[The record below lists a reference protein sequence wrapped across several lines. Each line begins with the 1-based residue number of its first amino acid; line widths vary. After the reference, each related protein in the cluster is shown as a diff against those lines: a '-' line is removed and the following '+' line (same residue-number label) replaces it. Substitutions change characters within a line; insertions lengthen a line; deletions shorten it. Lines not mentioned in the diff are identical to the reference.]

1 MNQDN
6 DTTGYLVMGAL
17 VGVLGILGIV
27 MAANAVDQGI
37 YWFGLALA
45 AFAVFY
51 IFFAIN
57 RSHAAGK

>member
-1 MNQDN
+1 MSQDN
-6 DTTGYLVMGAL
+6 DSTGYLVMGAL

-51 IFFAIN
+51 IFFAID
-57 RSHAAGK
+57 RSHATGK